1 MAWKIDAGRAVRL
14 ALSMKKNEESPQ
26 NEETRG
32 RKEGVR
38 EVLRYLYYGDGP
50 GARRF
55 RLALLIFDLVT
66 IAYFIV
72 SSMLDPYRADHTLDY
87 GIALI
92 LLADYLARLL
102 VANKPWRA
110 VFEFTSLTDLL
121 VILSL
126 LASAVVENLAF
137 LRVVRMLRLLR
148 SYHVLKELRK
158 TSKFFARNEE
168 IIQSSVNLFVFV
180 FVVTAIV
187 YVAEAHR
194 NPAINTY
201 LDALYFTVTTLT
213 TTGFGDI
220 TMSDSFGR
228 LLTVL
233 IMIFGVALFLR
244 LVQTIFRPQK
254 ISYTCPDCGLSRH
267 DPDAVHCK
275 HCGRTIHI
283 RTEGEWL

>member
-1 MAWKIDAGRAVRL
+1 MKWNKASEQKKGTATDA
-14 ALSMKKNEESPQ
+14 Q
-26 NEETRG
+26 
-32 RKEGVR
+32 GVR
-38 EVLRYLYYGDGP
+38 GVLGYLYYGDGP

-55 RLALLIFDLVT
+55 RLALLVFDIVT
-66 IAYFIV
+66 IAYFIG
-72 SSMLDPYRADHTLDY
+72 SSMLDPNRADHTLDY
-87 GIALI
+87 SIALV
-92 LLADYLARLL
+92 LLADYIARLI
-102 VANKPWRA
+102 VANQPWRA
-110 VFEFTSLTDLL
+110 ISEFTALTDLV

-126 LASAVVENLAF
+126 LASTVVENLAF

-148 SYHVLKELRK
+148 SYHVLKELRN
-158 TSKFFARNEE
+158 TSSFFRRNEE
-168 IIQSSVNLFVFV
+168 IIQSGVNLFVFV

-201 LDALYFTVTTLT
+201 MDALYFTVTTLT

-228 LLTVL
+228 LLTVF

-254 ISYTCPDCGLSRH
+254 IAYTCPDCGLSRH

-283 RTEGEWL
+283 RTEGEW